1 MRKNDFCIGVRFRA
15 VGVDAHI
22 DPQENARFMVVFRQ
36 IGFDFPFYTVGADD
50 SVRPR
55 KRAVLRKS
63 DAHPQ
68 YFNGPMRRPQASF
81 EAQPRNARLLAP
93 RWASAPTTDN
103 ARFHDFEGGQS
114 RPPLQRVLKI
124 TRVRRKNAVIPIPRR
139 GFYFPT
145 QKRSKIL
152 FVISSRM
159 VRPVTSPRADMA
171 ASTSTST
178 ASGVMPCR
186 MDSSAASS
194 AFPARRTASA

>member
-1 MRKNDFCIGVRFRA
+1 MRIRNILMADVGIAPTNDRAKTQDFEADRVVRPYKRPRKTQRFSVSRRR
-15 VGVDAHI
+15 GRCHI
-22 DPQENARFMVVFRQ
+22 DPPSRTKTPPRRADGRYC
-36 IGFDFPFYTVGADD
+36 IGF
-50 SVRPR
+50 
-55 KRAVLRKS
+55 
-63 DAHPQ
+63 
-68 YFNGPMRRPQASF
+68 
-81 EAQPRNARLLAP
+81 
-93 RWASAPTTDN
+93 
-103 ARFHDFEGGQS
+103 RFS
-114 RPPLQRVLKI
+114 PLQMRVKN
-124 TRVRRKNAVIPIPRR
+124 VQVGRKNAVIPIPCR
-139 GFYFPT
+139 GLYFPT

>member
-1 MRKNDFCIGVRFRA
+1 MRSRNILKGRCGHRPLQTTTENAVFLGRTGSSAPTKDLAKRNDFLFRA
-15 VGVDAHI
+15 VGVDAHLGAKSRALRGCASKLACGRRI
-22 DPQENARFMVVFRQ
+22 DPPSRTKTPPRRADGRYC
-36 IGFDFPFYTVGADD
+36 IGF
-50 SVRPR
+50 
-55 KRAVLRKS
+55 
-63 DAHPQ
+63 
-68 YFNGPMRRPQASF
+68 
-81 EAQPRNARLLAP
+81 
-93 RWASAPTTDN
+93 
-103 ARFHDFEGGQS
+103 RFS
-114 RPPLQRVLKI
+114 PLQMRVKN
-124 TRVRRKNAVIPIPRR
+124 VQVGRKNAVLPVLCR

>member
-1 MRKNDFCIGVRFRA
+1 MPTSTRKKTPVLWWFSGEYVKLWFH
-15 VGVDAHI
+15 V
-22 DPQENARFMVVFRQ
+22 
-36 IGFDFPFYTVGADD
+36 VGADD
-50 SVRPR
+50 PVRRR
-55 KRAVLRKS
+55 KCAFLRKS
-63 DAHPQ
+63 DAKSQ
-68 YFNGPMRRPQASF
+68 YFEGTM
-81 EAQPRNARLLAP
+81 
-93 RWASAPTTDN
+93 WASAPTNNHENSTN
-103 ARFHDFEGGQS
+103 FEGGQG
-114 RPPLQRVLKI
+114 RPPLQMRVKNVQ
-124 TRVRRKNAVIPIPRR
+124 VRRKNAVLPVLCR